1 LSQEKAAAALLR
13 SQIID
18 DPEQLRRVI
27 SDMHHSVEREVC
39 FALRVCVREREREEF
54 GLTPPLT
61 DRKSLLPLLN
71 SSCTPCKR
79 DRMP

>member
-1 LSQEKAAAALLR
+1 MLSQEKAAAALLR

-39 FALRVCVREREREEF
+39 FALRV
-54 GLTPPLT
+54 
-61 DRKSLLPLLN
+61 
-71 SSCTPCKR
+71 
-79 DRMP
+79 